1 VYGSSKINPAS
12 SNVLI
17 NYFWRNYIM
26 NKIYIGNLPYQAT
39 EQDVQTL
46 FAQFGDIENVA
57 IIKDRDTGR
66 PKGFGFVTF
75 AAQNSAQDALKMDGQ
90 DFQGRPIKVSMAKEK
105 AAGEGSNGGRR
116 AGGSNGGGGSRR
128 RW

>member
-1 VYGSSKINPAS
+1 
-12 SNVLI
+12 
-17 NYFWRNYIM
+17 M

-75 AAQNSAQDALKMDGQ
+75 VAQNSAQDALKMDGQ
-90 DFQGRPIKVSMAKEK
+90 DFQGRPLKVSMAKEK
-105 AAGEGSNGGRR
+105 AAGEGGGGRR
-116 AGGSNGGGGSRR
+116 GGSNGGGSRR

>member
-1 VYGSSKINPAS
+1 
-12 SNVLI
+12 
-17 NYFWRNYIM
+17 M

-57 IIKDRDTGR
+57 IIKDRDSGR

-75 AAQNSAQDALKMDGQ
+75 VTQNSAQDALKMDGQ
-90 DFQGRPIKVSMAKEK
+90 DFQGRPIKVSIAKEK
-105 AAGEGSNGGRR
+105 TEGSGSGSGRRGGGGGGRR
-116 AGGSNGGGGSRR
+116 

>member
-1 VYGSSKINPAS
+1 
-12 SNVLI
+12 
-17 NYFWRNYIM
+17 M

-75 AAQNSAQDALKMDGQ
+75 VAQNSAQDALKMDSQ

-105 AAGEGSNGGRR
+105 TGGEGGGSGGRR
-116 AGGSNGGGGSRR
+116 SGGGGRNGGGGSSAGR

>member
-1 VYGSSKINPAS
+1 
-12 SNVLI
+12 
-17 NYFWRNYIM
+17 M

-75 AAQNSAQDALKMDGQ
+75 VSQSSAQDALKMDSQ

-105 AAGEGSNGGRR
+105 TGGEGRGQGGRGGR
-116 AGGSNGGGGSRR
+116 SGGSSAGR